1 MVVHGIGYAIV
12 AALIWGSELYILKRR
27 FADLPAAV
35 LTVCINAAALLWYLP
50 VAVVTLDVAAVP
62 TVPELG
68 VVGVGAILT
77 AIGATAMAFVLFL
90 FAIAE
95 GEVSYIAPINKIAP
109 VFVVPLEVVLLA
121 ERLSPVQLLGVVVA
135 TLAVYV
141 ANYRPGTGGLASPF
155 RRAAV
160 SRPAQL
166 ALVSAVGFAAAD
178 FSRRVALQEA
188 AVPTPAF
195 VLLMLAGVLV
205 VLVPMA
211 YRTWR
216 PVQNRLPELV
226 ALGALV
232 AVGEHTTSMA
242 FSLVPASVASP
253 VVNTQAIVA
262 VVLGGV
268 LLGERYFRI
277 RLVAA
282 VLAVVGV
289 ALIAV

>member
-1 MVVHGIGYAIV
+1 MVHGIGYAVI

-35 LTVCINAAALLWYLP
+35 LTVCINAAALAWYTP
-50 VAVVTLDVAAVP
+50 VAILVLDVDAVP
-62 TVPELG
+62 SLGALG
-68 VVGVGAILT
+68 VVGIAASLT

-90 FAIAE
+90 YAIAA
-95 GEVSYIAPINKIAP
+95 GEVSYVAPINKIAP
-109 VFVVPLEVVLLA
+109 VFVVPLEVVLLG
-121 ERLSPVQLLGVVVA
+121 EELTPLQLAGVVIA

-141 ANYRPGTGGLASPF
+141 ANYRPGTGGLTSPF

-166 ALVSAVGFAAAD
+166 AVVSAGGFAAAD

-188 AVPTPAF
+188 AVPPPAF
-195 VLLMLAGVLV
+195 VLVMLAGVLV
-205 VLVPMA
+205 VLVPRA
-211 YRTWR
+211 YQTWR
-216 PVQNRLPELV
+216 PVGDRLPELV
-226 ALGALV
+226 GLGALV

-277 RLVAA
+277 RLIAA

-289 ALIAV
+289 ALIAL